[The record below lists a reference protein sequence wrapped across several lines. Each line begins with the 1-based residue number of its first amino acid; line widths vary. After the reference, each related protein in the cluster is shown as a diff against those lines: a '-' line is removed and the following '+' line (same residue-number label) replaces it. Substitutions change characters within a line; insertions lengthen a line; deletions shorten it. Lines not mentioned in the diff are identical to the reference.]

1 MDKVNKLLASGFI
14 RKVYYPD
21 WLANV
26 VLVKKANEKWRMCVE
41 FIDLNKACLKD
52 SFPLPRIDQMMDS
65 TARYKLQTFMDAFSG
80 YN

>member
-21 WLANV
+21 WLAND

-41 FIDLNKACLKD
+41 FIDLNKACLKN
-52 SFPLPRIDQMMDS
+52 SFPLSRIDQMMDS